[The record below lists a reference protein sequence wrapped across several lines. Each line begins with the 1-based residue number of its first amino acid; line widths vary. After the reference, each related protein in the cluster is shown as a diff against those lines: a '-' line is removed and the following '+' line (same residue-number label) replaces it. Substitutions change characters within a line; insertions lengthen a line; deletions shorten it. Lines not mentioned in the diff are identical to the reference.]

1 MTIARQILD
10 AKPDTTVWSVGPDAT
25 LRDAVRLL
33 IEKGIGAVLVMEGD
47 AVRGILSER
56 DCAWKL
62 IQTGKESTDVRVREF
77 MTPRVIY
84 ARPDMTVEECLAL
97 MSDKRVRHLPVMEG
111 GRVLGMV
118 SQGDL
123 VKSMLSHQQFIIHQL
138 ENYITGAR
146 S

>member
-1 MTIARQILD
+1 MTLARQVLA
-10 AKPDTTVWSVGPDAT
+10 AKRVTSVWSIGPET
-25 LRDAVRLL
+25 TIRDAVRLL
-33 IEKGIGAVLVMEGD
+33 IEKGIGALLVMEGD
-47 AVRGILSER
+47 AVVGILSER

-62 IQTGKESTDVRVREF
+62 VQTGKDAGDVRARDF
-77 MTPRVIY
+77 MTSRVVY

-97 MSDKRVRHLPVMEG
+97 MTDKRVRHLPVMEN
-111 GRVLGMV
+111 GRVIGML

-123 VKSMLSHQQFIIHQL
+123 VKSMISHQQFIIQQL